1 MPNWTSLQLSP
12 THLGLFL
19 LDRRTGGP
27 LTRVPVYA
35 EAAWTAR
42 TPQPPPDNRFYELVG
57 SELWKLDEPCAD
69 DNACRTRTEA
79 AFAAAL
85 PQLLTSRARSALLAD
100 GSRAREL
107 FRDAIAQLLES
118 EQVASV
124 NDIPAAD
131 LDAAVLDVLKIAA
144 DRHQLELV
152 EPKDEVKTTT
162 TFPLGLLATDHTG
175 YLSFDLRRMPGE
187 VMSSVLEAV
196 EVLRQDPDATVPA
209 AIWMYPLTPTMQRY
223 DALRQRRFANDAV
236 VMRLELEPFELPS
249 IIRHL
254 GVPALQNPSLTD
266 WRLSPGSFAA
276 QAGAL
281 LGDEGCEH
289 LFPAN
294 LAPGASGK
302 LCWIWPSECP
312 IGYQVSRNSLTK
324 PTFSRAATSALTG
337 G

>member
-1 MPNWTSLQLSP
+1 MSASGINHCFRGPLYVCAPYSTMFALRSRGSDNSPEARMPNWTSLQLSP

-131 LDAAVLDVLKIAA
+131 LD
-144 DRHQLELV
+144 
-152 EPKDEVKTTT
+152 
-162 TFPLGLLATDHTG
+162 
-175 YLSFDLRRMPGE
+175 
-187 VMSSVLEAV
+187 
-196 EVLRQDPDATVPA
+196 
-209 AIWMYPLTPTMQRY
+209 
-223 DALRQRRFANDAV
+223 
-236 VMRLELEPFELPS
+236 
-249 IIRHL
+249 
-254 GVPALQNPSLTD
+254 
-266 WRLSPGSFAA
+266 
-276 QAGAL
+276 
-281 LGDEGCEH
+281 
-289 LFPAN
+289 
-294 LAPGASGK
+294 
-302 LCWIWPSECP
+302 
-312 IGYQVSRNSLTK
+312 
-324 PTFSRAATSALTG
+324 
-337 G
+337 